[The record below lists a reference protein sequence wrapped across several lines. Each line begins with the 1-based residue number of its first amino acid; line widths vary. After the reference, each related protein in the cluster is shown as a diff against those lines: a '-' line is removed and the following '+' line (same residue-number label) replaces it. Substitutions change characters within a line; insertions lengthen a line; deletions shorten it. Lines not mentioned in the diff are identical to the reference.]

1 MLQLYFE
8 VTIYQVDGQQKA
20 DFKRIAQPRRD
31 VAFTDFSSPDP
42 SVSAVLY
49 WVNGEPNRR
58 LQRAAWRHVLRAVIR
73 LAETAPQVRELIYP
87 TGLQDNN
94 VQQPEA

>member
-8 VTIYQVDGQQKA
+8 VTIYEIEGHPKA
-20 DFKRIAQPRRD
+20 DFKRISQPRRD
-31 VAFTDFSSPDP
+31 LPFTDFSSPDP
-42 SVSAVLY
+42 YVNCVLY
-49 WVNGEPNRR
+49 WLNGEPNP
-58 LQRAAWRHVLRAVIR
+58 QVQMAAWQHVLRAIIR
-73 LAETAPQVRELIYP
+73 LAETAPQVRDLIYP